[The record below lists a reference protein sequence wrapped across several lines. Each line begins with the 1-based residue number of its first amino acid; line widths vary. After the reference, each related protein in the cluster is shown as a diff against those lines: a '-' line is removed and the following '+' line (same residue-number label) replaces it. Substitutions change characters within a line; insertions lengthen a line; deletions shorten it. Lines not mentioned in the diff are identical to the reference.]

1 MMEIAYFC
9 WSSSAFLYWFLP
21 PSEGGLS
28 THTHTFLRWNERPL
42 SPSLFYFCFLPF
54 LSHFDRL
61 LGAVSLVLVL
71 NSLYCTDTIIF
82 ICLGPVAGNAA
93 SNSQLS
99 LALLPAYCVTRRTH
113 PFSTLSVSTVTTRS
127 GQKVILCRPHR
138 LNRHRWYLRAR
149 QCPMTHDY
157 PLSTEQATPPIV

>member
-9 WSSSAFLYWFLP
+9 WSSSAFLYWSLP
-21 PSEGGLS
+21 QSEGRRI
-28 THTHTFLRWNERPL
+28 HAHAHFLRWNERPL

-54 LSHFDRL
+54 PPHFDRL

-99 LALLPAYCVTRRTH
+99 LALLQAYCVARTQI
-113 PFSTLSVSTVTTRS
+113 SVSTVTTRS
-127 GQKVILCRPHR
+127 GHKVISCRPHC
-138 LNRHRWYLRAR
+138 LNRHRWWLRAR

-157 PLSTEQATPPIV
+157 PLSIERATPRIV